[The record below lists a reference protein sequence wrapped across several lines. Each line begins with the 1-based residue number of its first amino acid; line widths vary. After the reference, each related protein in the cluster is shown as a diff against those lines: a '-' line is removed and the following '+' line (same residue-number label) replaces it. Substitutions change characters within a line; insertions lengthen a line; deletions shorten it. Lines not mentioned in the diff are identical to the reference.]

1 MIVGHTP
8 RTLGTFRNYLF
19 TVLISDV
26 NQDEHLDGF

>member
-8 RTLGTFRNYLF
+8 RTLGTFRYYLF